1 MTWQDKVRY
10 ILDLPVEERPAA
22 PFRDELLCFRPAFS
36 AVEMARLR
44 ALFPRPVKLDAQR
57 MFSFMVSLS
66 CASSALEGNTYSEI
80 DTRTL
85 LEDGIPGQEK
95 TAEETKMLLNHKAAF
110 DLLAGAQ
117 QVDRDLIKAVHAA
130 LADDAGVEGSRHFL
144 APENRGVIRTYD
156 EIYIG
161 NSTYI
166 PPTDYPSKSATIS
179 DYLDAIIQT
188 ASAIDEPIEQA
199 LYFFTRL
206 PYLQAF
212 RDCNK
217 RTSRL
222 IGNLSLLLA
231 ERQPVS
237 FSGLERAAY
246 NRSMLAFY
254 ELGDV
259 QLFKEGFLESY
270 LKSGLRFHP
279 FDPEVAVEIRSR
291 DVRGLVSELMAF
303 VVEGRPSAA
312 ADLMSASSLSI
323 GPANEPG
330 PDF

>member
-1 MTWQDKVRY
+1 MTNKEKVRY
-10 ILDLPVEERPAA
+10 ILSLPVEERPAA
-22 PFRDELLCFRPAFS
+22 PFRPELLRYTSAFS
-36 AVEMARLR
+36 AAEMGRLR
-44 ALFPRPVKLDAQR
+44 ALFPRPVSLDAQR

-85 LEDGIPGQEK
+85 LEDGIPSAGK
-95 TAEETKMLLNHKAAF
+95 SAEETKMLLNHKAAF
-110 DLLAGAQ
+110 DLLVKAPRI
-117 QVDRDLIKAVHAA
+117 DRDLIRAVHAA

-144 APENRGVIRTYD
+144 APEHQGVIRTYD
-156 EIYIG
+156 DVYIG

-166 PPTDYPSKSATIS
+166 PPVDYPSKDSTVS
-179 DYLDAIIQT
+179 GYLDEVIQT
-188 ASAIDEPIEQA
+188 GVAIDEPVEAA

-231 ERQPVS
+231 ECQPVS
-237 FSGLERAAY
+237 FSGLEREAY

-254 ELGDV
+254 ELGDI
-259 QLFKEGFLESY
+259 QTFKEGFLESY

-279 FDPEVAVEIRSR
+279 FDPMVAIELRSR
-291 DVRGLVSELMAF
+291 SVHDVVGDLVAF
-303 VVEGRPSAA
+303 VVEGKSSFATELMAPESPSTTPI
-312 ADLMSASSLSI
+312 D
-323 GPANEPG
+323 EPG
-330 PDF
+330 PGF